1 MPLYEYHCEEC
12 GLFSALRKM
21 SESSLAAICE
31 NCGSDSER
39 IISVPNFAL
48 LGKAQR
54 IAYERN
60 EKSAHEPK
68 TSRRSSCGCV
78 GAHTCNSTANGFST
92 NQSSTGKGRK
102 HDTVQRGSGF
112 QMQTKRTARPWM
124 LGH

>member
-1 MPLYEYHCEEC
+1 MPLYEYHCAEC
-12 GLFSALRKM
+12 GSFSVLRKM
-21 SESSLAAICE
+21 SESSLAANCE
-31 NCGSDSER
+31 SCGGESGR
-39 IISVPNFAL
+39 IISAPHFAL

-60 EKSAHEPK
+60 EKSAHEPL

-78 GAHTCNSTANGFST
+78 GNHTCKSTAKGLGT
-92 NQSSTGKGRK
+92 NQSSTSKEDK
-102 HDTVQRGSGF
+102 HDTLHRGGGF